1 MTVLLGI
8 WSLLNLR
15 VLTTGTSLE
24 SSLWALWKEEVVF
37 LALEIQTVKRD
48 ACSYHI
54 SSTRMCL
61 FLHSHC
67 FSLVDMS
74 TCSWFSSIAPKF
86 VPAGHIKTGISVTDS
101 RRGST
106 ARKRDIGAECWEGGK
121 VACREWMPV
130 TKKVSA
136 AGAVL
141 KTSEMDS
148 IFRYQELSWSFHH
161 LTLPSMW
168 WKITA
173 PVFSLCPAVIL
184 NTLRDTYPCY

>member
-1 MTVLLGI
+1 MTGLLGI
-8 WSLLNLR
+8 WSVQNLT
-15 VLTTGTSLE
+15 VLMTGTSLE
-24 SSLWALWKEEVVF
+24 SSLWALWKEELVF

-48 ACSYHI
+48 ACLYHI

-61 FLHSHC
+61 FLRSCC
-67 FSLVDMS
+67 FSLMDMS

-86 VPAGHIKTGISVTDS
+86 VPSGHIKTRISVTDS

-106 ARKRDIGAECWEGGK
+106 ARKRDIGAECWEGSK

-136 AGAVL
+136 AGAML
-141 KTSEMDS
+141 KTWEMDS
-148 IFRYQELSWSFHH
+148 IFRYQELSWFFYY
-161 LTLPSMW
+161 LTSPSMW

-173 PVFSLCPAVIL
+173 LVFSLCPAVIL
-184 NTLRDTYPCY
+184 NTLGDTYPCY